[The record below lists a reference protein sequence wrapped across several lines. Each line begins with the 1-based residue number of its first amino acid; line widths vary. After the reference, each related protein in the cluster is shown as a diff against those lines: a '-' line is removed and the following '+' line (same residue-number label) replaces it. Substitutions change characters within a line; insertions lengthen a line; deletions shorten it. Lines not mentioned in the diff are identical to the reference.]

1 MTRIYD
7 NIARR
12 LGEDLVTY
20 LGQFD
25 RMDVA
30 VGYFNLRGWS
40 VFNDLIA
47 AKAGEPA
54 ARILIGMVMPTEQ
67 SQTLEDLQASLDG
80 RPAEEADSRLARQRR
95 DQLLDHLRDQL
106 MRGAPTA
113 ADRQTLSALREQ
125 LASKRVEIK
134 VFTRRPLHGKTY
146 VLHRQDPATPIMGFV
161 GSSNLTVPGL
171 MANYELNVD
180 VVDDAA
186 AGDLAQWFNDRWDDP
201 FSRPVTDELL
211 ALLEESWASPIPR
224 RPYEVFLKV
233 CYDLSRDVREGLAE
247 YSVPPEVHRQL
258 LEFQA
263 TAVKTLARRLMVRGG
278 TMLGDVVGLGKTL
291 TAIAVALMLRD
302 EHGYQPLVVCPKNL
316 ERMWTEHMEAYGL
329 HGRVVTYSQAHNI
342 LPTLRR
348 YPLAIIDESHTLRHE
363 DRRDYGV
370 LREYLRANDSKVLL
384 LTATPYNIRFA
395 DVANQLALYL
405 DEDTDLGLAPV
416 NALAADPKLV
426 DKVDQKI
433 TTLAAFRHSED
444 PEDWKRLMG
453 EHLVRRTRSF
463 IRSSYAKTGPDGRE
477 YLEVPDGR
485 QFTFPERVAVP
496 VAHDFLPGDP
506 AALMAADV
514 TLDTIRA
521 LRLPRYDLGAFL
533 NPHALLSPAEKEF
546 AERVARGRGQ
556 VAGFVRTMFYKR
568 LSSCGWSFLVSLRR
582 HIARNEV
589 FVYALQQGLPVPT
602 GTIADADLGDG
613 DPDSEANVEG
623 LGETASDRYAA
634 LTAADPRGL
643 TWVRAEL
650 FTDALHDALEQ
661 DTNALRDLV
670 DSYGTW
676 NAAADSKLAELIK
689 LVSTTHAGDKL
700 LIFSEYK
707 DTADYVHGQLRAA
720 GIANV
725 GLVTGATDDPT
736 GVARRFSPRSNSLPG
751 ETGAGREDELRV
763 LVASDVLSEGQNLQD
778 SSVVVNYDL
787 PWAIIRL
794 IQRAGRVDRLTQEAD
809 TVTIY
814 SFFHESVDQVI
825 SLRQRI
831 AARLSANAA
840 AFGSDE
846 RFFGTEDE
854 VTQLHDLY
862 SGTLPGLE
870 DANDVDAASLAYQYW
885 KAATEDDEGLAD
897 RIASLPDLVD
907 ATRAKRITDPAQ
919 ATVAYV
925 RTQSDQDGF
934 AVLEAGGEP
943 RLLTGQ
949 EALRWFEADPNEPG
963 QALVDGHDDAVL
975 AMVRGPLSAPRGVAG
990 RLRGVRARIWKR
1002 LGGTLFEH
1010 DADTSAAL
1018 EALFQYPLTD
1028 DAERRLTRSIRNGLS
1043 DQDLLVR
1050 LSALHRDGSLVV
1062 ATRSG
1067 DDPVRIVSSMG
1078 VTA

>member
-7 NIARR
+7 NITRR
-12 LGEDLVTY
+12 LGDDLVTY
-20 LGQFD
+20 LGQFE

-40 VFNDLIA
+40 VFNDLVA
-47 AKAGEPA
+47 SKASEPA
-54 ARILIGMVMPTEQ
+54 ARILIGMVTPTEQ
-67 SQTLEDLQASLDG
+67 AQTLDELQASLDG
-80 RPAEEADSRLARQRR
+80 RPAAEADSRLARQRR
-95 DQLLDHLRDQL
+95 DQLLDHLREQL

-113 ADRQTLSALREQ
+113 RDRATLSALREQ
-125 LASKRVEIK
+125 LATGRVQIK

-146 VLHRQDPATPIMGFV
+146 LLHRQDPATPILGFV
-161 GSSNLTVPGL
+161 GSSNLTAPGL
-171 MANYELNVD
+171 TSNYELNVD

-186 AGDLAQWFNDRWDDP
+186 ARDLAQWFHDRWEDP

-211 ALLEESWASPIPR
+211 AVLEESWAAPTPR

-258 LEFQA
+258 LDFQA
-263 TAVKTLARRLMVRGG
+263 TAVKTLARRLMTRGG

-291 TAIAVALMLRD
+291 TAVAVSLMLRD
-302 EHGYQPLVVCPKNL
+302 EHGYQPLVLCPKNL
-316 ERMWTEHMEAYGL
+316 ERMWIEHMEAYGL
-329 HGRVVTYSQAHNI
+329 HGRVVPYSQAHTI

-348 YPLAIIDESHTLRHE
+348 YPLAIIDESHTLRNE
-363 DRRDYGV
+363 ERRDYSV

-384 LTATPYNIRFA
+384 LTATPFNIRFT

-405 DEDTDLGLAPV
+405 DEDTDLGLSPV

-426 DKVDQKI
+426 DKVDQKV
-433 TTLAAFRHSED
+433 TTLAAFRHSEE

-453 EHLVRRTRSF
+453 EHLVRRTRTF

-485 QFTFPERVAVP
+485 RFTFPDRIAVP
-496 VAHDFLPGDP
+496 LAHEFLPGDP
-506 AALMAADV
+506 AALMADDV
-514 TLDTIRA
+514 TLDTIRG
-521 LRLPRYDLGAFL
+521 LRLPRYDLGSFL
-533 NPHALLSPAEKEF
+533 EPHAVLSPVEEEF

-568 LSSCGWSFLVSLRR
+568 LSSCGWSFLVSVRR
-582 HIARNEV
+582 HVARNEV
-589 FVYALQQGLPVPT
+589 FLYALQQGMPVPT

-623 LGETASDRYAA
+623 LGEPAADRYAA
-634 LTAADPRGL
+634 LVEADPRGL

-650 FTDALHDALEQ
+650 FTDALREALEQ
-661 DTNALRDLV
+661 DTDALRALV
-670 DSYGTW
+670 DSYGAW
-676 NAAADSKLAELIK
+676 DAGADSKLAELTK
-689 LVSTTHAGDKL
+689 LLTTTHAGDKV
-700 LIFSEYK
+700 LIFTEYK

-720 GIANV
+720 GIADV
-725 GLVTGATDDPT
+725 GLATGATDDPT
-736 GVARRFSPRSNSLPG
+736 GVARRFSPRSNALPG
-751 ETGAGREDELRV
+751 TEGVGRDDELRV
-763 LVASDVLSEGQNLQD
+763 LLASDVLSEGQNLQD

-814 SFFHESVDQVI
+814 SFFHESVEKVI

-831 AARLSANAA
+831 ATRLTANAA

-846 RFFGTEDE
+846 RFFGTDDE
-854 VTQLHDLY
+854 VAQLHDLY
-862 SGTLPGLE
+862 SGTLPGME
-870 DANDVDAASLAYQYW
+870 DATDVDAASLAYQYW
-885 KAATEDDEGLAD
+885 KAATDEDAVLAD

-907 ATRAKRITDPAQ
+907 ATRTKRITDPAQ
-919 ATVAYV
+919 AVVAYV

-934 AVLEAGGEP
+934 AVLEDGGHA

-949 EALRWFEADPNEPG
+949 EALRWFEASPHEPG
-963 QALVDGHDDAVL
+963 LPLVHGHDDAVL

-1010 DADTSAAL
+1010 DTDTSAAL
-1018 EALFQYPLTD
+1018 EALFQYPLSD
-1028 DAERRLTRSIRNGLS
+1028 DAERRLKRSIRNGLS
-1043 DQDLLVR
+1043 DEDLLVR
-1050 LSALHRDGSLVV
+1050 LSALHRAGSLVV
-1062 ATRSG
+1062 ATRHG

-1078 VTA
+1078 VTL